1 MKRQKKQLMQQQ
13 ATVTLYPRSTVFWL
27 CAITILLLGIHLISI
42 LLVYTIGPQNVLVR
56 RIYDL
61 FFPDAEWNIPTL
73 FSTCLFLINAAL
85 FAILWKAKQVA
96 GEVQRIWL
104 VLSGIFVFLSIDEFV
119 ALHEM
124 LIDPL
129 RKLFDASG
137 FFYYTWIIP
146 YGIAVVLLALIM
158 IPIWWRMEKM
168 IRFWFALSAVVYLS
182 GAIGVEMIGGKYYEM
197 MRMNKD
203 LGYVF
208 ISTFEESLEMAG
220 LIILT
225 YVLLLLVRN
234 HYNGFLLC
242 IAGTQDTPPQQ
253 NQ

>member
-1 MKRQKKQLMQQQ
+1 MKRQKKQLMPQQ
-13 ATVTLYPRSTVFWL
+13 ATVTLSPRNTAFWL
-27 CAITILLLGIHLISI
+27 GAITIFLLGVHLISI
-42 LLVYTIGPQNVLVR
+42 LLVSTIGPQSVLVR

-73 FSTCLFLINAAL
+73 FSTCLFLINAVL
-85 FAILWKAKQVA
+85 FWIVWKAKKAA

-104 VLSGIFVFLSIDEFV
+104 VLSGLFVFLAIDEFV

-129 RKLFDASG
+129 RSLFGASG
-137 FFYYTWIIP
+137 FFYYAWIIP

-168 IRFWFALSAVVYLS
+168 VRFWFALSAVVFLT
-182 GAIGVEMIGGKYYEM
+182 GAIGMEMIGGKYYEM
-197 MRMNKD
+197 MRMKKD

-234 HYNGFLLC
+234 HYNGFLIF
-242 IAGTQDTPPQQ
+242 IAGAQDTSPHP
-253 NQ
+253 NP

>member
-1 MKRQKKQLMQQQ
+1 MEQR
-13 ATVTLYPRSTVFWL
+13 ATVTLYPRNTAFWL
-27 CAITILLLGIHLISI
+27 CAITIFLLGVHLISI
-42 LLVYTIGPQNVLVR
+42 LMVYTIGPQNVLVR

-61 FFPDAEWNIPTL
+61 FFPDSEWNIPTL
-73 FSTCLFLINAAL
+73 FSTCLFLINAVL
-85 FAILWKAKQVA
+85 FWIVWKAKRVA
-96 GEVQRIWL
+96 GEPRRIWL
-104 VLSGIFVFLSIDEFV
+104 FLAGLFVFLAIDEFV

-124 LIDPL
+124 FIDPL
-129 RKLFDASG
+129 RNAFDASG

-146 YGIAVVLLALIM
+146 YGIAVVLLALFM
-158 IPIWWRMEKM
+158 IPVWLRMEKM

-182 GAIGVEMIGGKYYEM
+182 GAIGLEMVGGKYYEM
-197 MRMNKD
+197 MRMKKS

-234 HYNGFLLC
+234 HYNGFLIF
-242 IAGTQDTPPQQ
+242 IAGTQDAPPQT